1 MTFPGD
7 AITQYHNITNSKEET
22 NFYQVLIDTLDETD
36 TEKISLK
43 TQNTTDTDQ
52 TQKHKG

>member
-7 AITQYHNITNSKEET
+7 AITQYQQITHSTET
-22 NFYQVLIDTLDETD
+22 NFYQVLCDALDET
-36 TEKISLK
+36 
-43 TQNTTDTDQ
+43 QNTIDTHQ

>member
-7 AITQYHNITNSKEET
+7 TITQYQQLSPPMEET
-22 NFYQVLIDTLDETD
+22 NFYQVLCDTLDE
-36 TEKISLK
+36 